1 MTVTCLK
8 SPINTTICLFWS
20 YCTLKDSFPMVLQL
34 ELLFWL
40 IFSRVVYIYVQLDM
54 FEELYLRVFV
64 FGVSFLCIQVAM
76 LFYSYE
82 TVLQIVNISSE
93 YLHAAIW
100 YFLPLNLR
108 IFFVLSFESI
118 WMFLLHQDF
127 DVREYAI
134 SVAGRLSE
142 KNPAYVLPAL
152 RRHLIQLLTYLEQ
165 RWFSKGDRTVKD

>member
-20 YCTLKDSFPMVLQL
+20 YYTLKDSFPMVLQL

-40 IFSRVVYIYVQLDM
+40 IFSRVVYIYVQWDM

-64 FGVSFLCIQVAM
+64 FEVSFLCIQVAT

-108 IFFVLSFESI
+108 IFLSCLLRVSECFCCIRILMFESMQSLWLGGYQKKI
-118 WMFLLHQDF
+118 QHMFFLHF
-127 DVREYAI
+127 VAI
-134 SVAGRLSE
+134 L
-142 KNPAYVLPAL
+142 
-152 RRHLIQLLTYLEQ
+152 
-165 RWFSKGDRTVKD
+165 FSCWHI

>member
-1 MTVTCLK
+1 
-8 SPINTTICLFWS
+8 
-20 YCTLKDSFPMVLQL
+20 MVLQL

-93 YLHAAIW
+93 YLHAAI
-100 YFLPLNLR
+100 
-108 IFFVLSFESI
+108 
-118 WMFLLHQDF
+118 
-127 DVREYAI
+127 
-134 SVAGRLSE
+134 
-142 KNPAYVLPAL
+142 
-152 RRHLIQLLTYLEQ
+152 
-165 RWFSKGDRTVKD
+165 